1 MEFHRP
7 DCISMRT
14 IRDYKTL
21 DDYSFRRNRHWFGL
35 ASKEL
40 AERQIPAP
48 QPIDVVVVEELG

>member
-1 MEFHRP
+1 
-7 DCISMRT
+7 MRT
-14 IRDYKTL
+14 IRDYKIL